1 MENYSEIKKLGN
13 GVMGVTY
20 KIKANNK
27 FYALKRQKIL
37 KSEINKSSK
46 SKIWREIKFANK
58 MNKYP
63 NHFMKLYKYE
73 IIENCNHIQP
83 ISSKIFKPDTK
94 FQKILNSYSD
104 SDYCIELIYDLKDGT
119 LEQIINKL
127 DQNQIYSFIIQLTY
141 AIYLMRSKGYFHTD
155 IHTRNVAYIKCN
167 LKTYIEIFGY
177 KVPTYGYIWSLIDYG
192 EVLSEKF
199 ELKKSEKKYFSNPD
213 FYLLDLFGILWMLY
227 IGSNRAFAY
236 LHKLNK
242 LTPYKDYLKS
252 IKERPEYLFTK
263 NMLKNNATMFQISSL
278 FSILYPLENLKLMGM
293 DLDLDA
299 NFNTPNGIKKYL
311 ETKINQSDSLFFIS
325 NIDKPKI
332 LIKYFYEKLK

>member
-13 GVMGVTY
+13 GVFGITY

-37 KSEINKSSK
+37 KSDINKSSK

-73 IIENCNHIQP
+73 IIENCTHIQP
-83 ISSKIFKPDTK
+83 KSKIFKPDTK
-94 FQKILNSYSD
+94 FQKILNSYSE

-127 DQNQIYSFIIQLTY
+127 DQPQIYSLIIQLTY

-155 IHTRNVAYIKCN
+155 IHTRNVAYVKCKSESHIK
-167 LKTYIEIFGY
+167 IFEMQ
-177 KVPTYGYIWSLIDYG
+177 VPTYGYIWSLIDYG
-192 EVLSEKF
+192 EILSEKF

-227 IGSNRAFAY
+227 IGTNRAFEY
-236 LHKLNK
+236 LHKLK
-242 LTPYKDYLKS
+242 KIIPWKDYLKS
-252 IKERPEYLFTK
+252 IKQRPEYLFTK

-293 DLDLDA
+293 NVVADA
-299 NFNTPNGIKKYL
+299 DFNTPISAKKYL
-311 ETKINQSDSLFFIS
+311 ETKINQSDSLFFVS
-325 NIDKPKI
+325 NIDKPKV